1 MTESEKAQLGQLY
14 NANHDPQL
22 LNKRTW
28 AKNLCMEYNQLR
40 WDEGAKRT
48 ALLQELLGICGEDAV
63 IEPPFYVDYGKNIC
77 IGRGFYANHNLV
89 ILDGATVTIGNNVF
103 IGPNCTIST
112 AGHPGMGVQICPGV
126 TIGDNAVIG
135 AGSVVTKDVPAG
147 WLAYG
152 NPCAPVKAVEEKPVR
167 RIL

>member
-28 AKNLCMEYNQLR
+28 AKNLCMDYNQLR

-112 AGHPGMGVQICPGV
+112 AGHPFEVKLRNEGLEYAKSITIGSNVWIGMGVQICPASRSE
-126 TIGDNAVIG
+126 TTRSSAR
-135 AGSVVTKDVPAG
+135 AAS
-147 WLAYG
+147 
-152 NPCAPVKAVEEKPVR
+152 
-167 RIL
+167 